1 MNLNIYKRHKSFF
14 LQTRQKEKPPS
25 KAHSNAVTRYKA
37 NQLLAEAK
45 AIYHSQDNLDKAVE
59 AFHKFLEAHPDHD
72 EALYLCAVC
81 EVHI

>member
-14 LQTRQKEKPPS
+14 LRAQQREKPPS
-25 KAHSNAVTRYKA
+25 KTPSNAAARFKA

-59 AFHKFLEAHPDHD
+59 AFH
-72 EALYLCAVC
+72 
-81 EVHI
+81 